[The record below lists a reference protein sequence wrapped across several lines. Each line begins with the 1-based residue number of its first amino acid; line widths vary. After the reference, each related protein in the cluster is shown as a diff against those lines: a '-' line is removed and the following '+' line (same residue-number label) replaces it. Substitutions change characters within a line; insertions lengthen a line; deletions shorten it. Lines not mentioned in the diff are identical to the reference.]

1 MTQIPDYQPEPVA
14 RGLVIG
20 CLLAAGLVVGVVLW
34 SAWMPGWDADE
45 RAQLNSGLDF
55 PQLHIDAVE
64 LETARTD
71 FAGETNLELI
81 EDEVQQLE
89 DVVRQANR
97 AQFSRDA
104 TDIDD
109 TGEQLRQQLMFL
121 SNDVATATGP
131 RGFQQA
137 GGTIIDACQSSL
149 EDLLGEVR
157 AGNLPM
163 EQAIDDPPQQRFE
176 SYRANCGNYL
186 PVLHHRGLVDDD
198 GQWTRSSAPELA
210 EILQRYRWVHDLQG
224 DKYSIHM
231 LMSPQELEVFY
242 RWRIED
248 GDAFDA
254 DQRLSYLHSA
264 LPLLPDDYDAP
275 LAEARIKASQEESD
289 REKRRHFQELID
301 DYPEND
307 LYRAIYD
314 DAF

>member
-34 SAWMPGWDADE
+34 STWMPGWEADE
-45 RAQLNSGLDF
+45 REQLRSGLDF
-55 PQLHIDAVE
+55 PELDIDAAE
-64 LETARTD
+64 LQFARD
-71 FAGETNLELI
+71 EFAGDTNLDLI
-81 EDEVQQLE
+81 EDELQQLE
-89 DVVRQANR
+89 DVVREANR
-97 AQFSRDA
+97 AQFSRDG
-104 TDIDD
+104 TDID
-109 TGEQLRQQLMFL
+109 ESSEELRQQLVFL
-121 SNDVATATGP
+121 SNDVATPTGP

-137 GGTIIDACQSSL
+137 GIAIIDACQSGL
-149 EDLLGEVR
+149 EDLLAEVR

-163 EQAIDDPPQQRFE
+163 EQAIDDPPEQRFE
-176 SYRANCGNYL
+176 EYRANCGDYL
-186 PVLHHRGLVDDD
+186 PVLRHRGLVDAD
-198 GQWTRSSAPELA
+198 GHWTRSSASELA

-231 LMSPQELEVFY
+231 LMSPEELEVFY

-275 LAEARIKASQEESD
+275 LAEARIKASTEDSD
-289 REKRRHFQELID
+289 REKRQHFQELID